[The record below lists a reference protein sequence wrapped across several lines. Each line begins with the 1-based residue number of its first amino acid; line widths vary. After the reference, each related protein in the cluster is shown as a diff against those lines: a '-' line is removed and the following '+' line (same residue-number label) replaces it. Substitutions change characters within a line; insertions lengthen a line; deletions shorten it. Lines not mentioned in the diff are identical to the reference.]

1 MRPDAPV
8 APPLTF
14 SARDRKPCAKTLDRH
29 AECWPN
35 ESVSTRILL
44 ATDFSD
50 ASEEAASQAHAI
62 AARDHAALGLVHVL
76 PEPMPTAAQIPA
88 WLVTHI
94 PNSAEIAARA
104 RAALES
110 RAVKLMTGGVNR
122 VDTYLEE
129 SADAAAALSK
139 RAETFGADLLV
150 VGSHGRTGITRVLL
164 GSVAEKIVRLAP
176 CAVLV
181 ARKSPETG
189 PIVTSTDFSAASKPG
204 LRAAAVEAART
215 GSPLVAIHVFDLAW
229 PGPTPYAVDASAL
242 SAVVSDTEAL
252 RTARE
257 QLQQLLE
264 EATRG
269 LLVQATAEV
278 LVGEPAALVVQRAE
292 QLGARRVVV
301 STHGRTGLSR
311 LLLGSVA
318 ERIVRLAHTSVVAVR
333 AAPTAGA

>member
-1 MRPDAPV
+1 M
-8 APPLTF
+8 
-14 SARDRKPCAKTLDRH
+14 
-29 AECWPN
+29 
-35 ESVSTRILL
+35 STRILL

-62 AARDHAALGLVHVL
+62 AARDHAPLGIVHVL
-76 PEPMPTAAQIPA
+76 PEPMPAAAQIPA

-94 PNSAEIAARA
+94 PNNAEVAARA

-129 SADAAAALSK
+129 SADAAAAIAK
-139 RAETFGADLLV
+139 RAEAFGADLIV
-150 VGSHGRTGITRVLL
+150 AGSHGRTGITRALL

-181 ARKSPETG
+181 ARKG
-189 PIVTSTDFSAASKPG
+189 PDSGPVVTSTDFSEAAKSG
-204 LRAAAVEAART
+204 LRAAAVEAARAV
-215 GSPLVAIHVFDLAW
+215 SPLVAIHVFDLAW
-229 PGPTPYAVDASAL
+229 PGPTPYAVDAAAL

-252 RTARE
+252 RDARE
-257 QLQQLLE
+257 RLTQALE

-269 LLVQATAEV
+269 LLVQATGEV
-278 LVGEPAALVVQRAE
+278 LVGEPASLVVQRAE

-301 STHGRTGLSR
+301 STHGRTGLAR

-318 ERIVRLAHTSVVAVR
+318 EKIVRLAHTSVVAVR
-333 AAPTAGA
+333 GAPPAAN